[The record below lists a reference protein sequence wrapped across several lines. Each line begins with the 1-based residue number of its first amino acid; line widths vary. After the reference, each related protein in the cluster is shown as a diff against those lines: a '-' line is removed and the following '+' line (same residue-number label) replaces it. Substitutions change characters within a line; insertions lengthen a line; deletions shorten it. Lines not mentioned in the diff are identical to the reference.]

1 MRFYCTMN
9 NVQSEIFKALE
20 KTRLLVGDKKESRY
34 SRCGRTDKG
43 VSAVGQVSWYKTKQI
58 YLCFVD
64 LCWDCKHLWQFIH
77 IYCWFFFSF
86 FFLVAYL
93 FIFSIVGQMLGRFPI
108 LSLYIVLLV
117 VAYVLAD
124 WLMFSII
131 TKDAGSRFPNI
142 KATLKMLLGWKYW

>member
-1 MRFYCTMN
+1 MSFYCTMN

-86 FFLVAYL
+86 FLVAYL

-117 VAYVLAD
+117 VAYVL
-124 WLMFSII
+124 LVVFTIGISV
-131 TKDAGSRFPNI
+131 SNHH
-142 KATLKMLLGWKYW
+142 